1 MMMRPGDILGRIFFI
16 LSQKS
21 IIGIYPRSTR
31 RTRIFLGS
39 CFARNLG
46 GNLFKM
52 LLRKKY
58 CGFAVY
64 LQTKSLT
71 KIIDQNALEFLA
83 FGENFIMDRL
93 TARNL
98 N

>member
-1 MMMRPGDILGRIFFI
+1 MSFRVLRVLRGLFWLLRKKSLEEIF
-16 LSQKS
+16 
-21 IIGIYPRSTR
+21 
-31 RTRIFLGS
+31 
-39 CFARNLG
+39 
-46 GNLFKM
+46 FKM

-71 KIIDQNALEFLA
+71 KIFDQNAQQYVALLEGF
-83 FGENFIMDRL
+83 NWDRL

-98 N
+98 NKNLNENL

>member
-1 MMMRPGDILGRIFFI
+1 MVARAQEILEEIFVE
-16 LSQKS
+16 
-21 IIGIYPRSTR
+21 
-31 RTRIFLGS
+31 
-39 CFARNLG
+39 
-46 GNLFKM
+46 M

-64 LQTKSLT
+64 LQIKSLT

-83 FGENFIMDRL
+83 FGEGFILDRIGD
-93 TARNL
+93 ARNL

>member
-1 MMMRPGDILGRIFFI
+1 MMMRLGDILGRIFFI

-31 RTRIFLGS
+31 RTRIFYPRRTRFFLVATIEILEEM
-39 CFARNLG
+39 F
-46 GNLFKM
+46 FKM

-58 CGFAVY
+58 CGFTVY

-71 KIIDQNALEFLA
+71 KIFD
-83 FGENFIMDRL
+83 
-93 TARNL
+93 
-98 N
+98 